1 MGGLVLA
8 WVRNEKMMMG
18 GSNHKS
24 LPACYYSRLSVS
36 NVLHGQTVRDD
47 GHL

>member
-8 WVRNEKMMMG
+8 WVRNEKMMG

-24 LPACYYSRLSVS
+24 LPACFYSRLSVS
-36 NVLHGQTVRDD
+36 DVLHSQTVRHD